1 MTSKVEGAVER
12 DYALIIKSAKQ
23 GDAAAQCDL
32 GLMYYHGNGVPQH
45 YELAIQYHIASASQG
60 NANAQYELGLI
71 YYHGNGV
78 PQNYKLAIHYHI
90 ESAKQ
95 GNAKAQ
101 YELGLIYYD
110 EEDLGIRDYKQAYMW
125 LNLAVC
131 NGFEK
136 GRDIRDY
143 IAREMSL
150 DDLEEAQDMALCLF
164 DSNYK
169 DSKPIPPF

>member
-12 DYALIIKSAKQ
+12 DYALIIESARK

-45 YELAIQYHIASASQG
+45 YKLAIQY
-60 NANAQYELGLI
+60 YT
-71 YYHGNGV
+71 
-78 PQNYKLAIHYHI
+78 

-95 GNAKAQ
+95 GYAKAQ
-101 YELGLIYYD
+101 HDLGLIYYD
-110 EEDLGIRDYKQAYMW
+110 EADLGIQDYKQAYMW

-131 NGFEK
+131 NGFEN
-136 GRDIRDY
+136 GRSIRDE
-143 IAREMSL
+143 IARGMFPS
-150 DDLEEAQDMALCLF
+150 DLEEAQDSAQRLF

-169 DSKPIPPF
+169 DS